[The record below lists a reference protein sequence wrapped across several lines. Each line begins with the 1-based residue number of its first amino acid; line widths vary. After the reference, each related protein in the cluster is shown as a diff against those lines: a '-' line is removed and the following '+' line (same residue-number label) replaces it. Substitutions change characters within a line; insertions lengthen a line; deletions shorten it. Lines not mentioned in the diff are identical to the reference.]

1 MLERDLDDEQL
12 WARLSTLGAEELPA
26 LLQHGSTTEKHL
38 IKLLQRPDLP
48 SEFLGQLAATHWAG
62 GLRIQ
67 FGLVNHPKTPLP
79 VAMNLAKFL
88 FWRDLNLVSQN
99 FRLATEVRHI
109 AESTLQQRLPAMAV
123 GEKVTLARLAAGQ
136 TLKMLRLDKDPKV
149 IQALLENPRLVEEDV
164 LYLVSQARTPA
175 PVLESV
181 ARDPK
186 WSSRREV
193 RVSLLRN
200 PRTPI
205 ASAITFISSLTSVE
219 MKVLVNDLKVP
230 LSIRKMLQNR
240 LGGQG

>member
-1 MLERDLDDEQL
+1 MLEPDLDDEQL
-12 WARLSTLGAEELPA
+12 WARLSTLGVEDLPV
-26 LLQHGSTTEKHL
+26 LLQHRSTTEKHL

-48 SEFLGQLAATHWAG
+48 SEFLGQLASTHWAG
-62 GLRIQ
+62 TLRVQ
-67 FGLVNHPKTPLP
+67 FCLVNHPRTPLA

-88 FWRDLNLVSQN
+88 FWRDLNLVAQN
-99 FRLATEVRHI
+99 FRLPTEVRHV

-123 GEKVTLARLAAGQ
+123 GEKVTLARLAGGQ

-149 IQALLENPRLVEEDV
+149 IQALLENPRLMEEDV

-193 RVSLLRN
+193 RIALLRN
-200 PRTPI
+200 PRTPL
-205 ASAITFISSLTSVE
+205 AAAITFISSLTSVE
-219 MKVLVNDLKVP
+219 MKSLVNDLKVP
-230 LSIRKMLQNR
+230 LSIRKMLQNK
-240 LGGQG
+240 LGG